1 MAVQAGDFVSKVKC
15 ALCGRNVKDG
25 EWKTITLDG
34 AEQKV
39 CMNKYRCDQR
49 RRQKK
54 PKAVRYEV
62 PQEAKELEQT
72 CVAGSYKAVAEPKD
86 VSLSNS
92 YQTVFGSDSGNHNAC
107 SVYSIV
113 LYSSKGVADVKFA
126 VHGMQ

>member
-1 MAVQAGDFVSKVKC
+1 MIFVGKVKC

-86 VSLSNS
+86 LSLSNHTIQ
-92 YQTVFGSDSGNHNAC
+92 YLEVIAAIIML
-107 SVYSIV
+107 VASIV
-113 LYSSKGVADVKFA
+113 LFCIVAR
-126 VHGMQ
+126 G

>member
-1 MAVQAGDFVSKVKC
+1 MIFVGKVKC

-34 AEQKV
+34 TEQKV

-72 CVAGSYKAVAEPKD
+72 CVAGSYKAVDEPKD
-86 VSLSNS
+86 VSLSNHTRQ
-92 YQTVFGSDSGNHNAC
+92 YLEVIAAI
-107 SVYSIV
+107 VVLVASIV
-113 LYSSKGVADVKFA
+113 LFCIVSRG
-126 VHGMQ
+126 

>member
-1 MAVQAGDFVSKVKC
+1 MEAVTAVLVGDFVNKVKC

-25 EWKTITLDG
+25 EWKTINIDG

-54 PKAVRYEV
+54 SKAVRYEV

-86 VSLSNS
+86 VSLSNHTRQ
-92 YQTVFGSDSGNHNAC
+92 YLEVIAA
-107 SVYSIV
+107 IV
-113 LYSSKGVADVKFA
+113 VLVASMVLFCI
-126 VHGMQ
+126 VSRG

>member
-1 MAVQAGDFVSKVKC
+1 MIFVGKVKC

-34 AEQKV
+34 TEQKV

-72 CVAGSYKAVAEPKD
+72 CVAGSYKAVVEPKD
-86 VSLSNS
+86 VSLSNQ
-92 YQTVFGSDSGNHNAC
+92 YQTVFGSDSGNRSAC
-107 SVYSIV
+107 SVDSIV
-113 LYSSKGVADVKFA
+113 LYSI
-126 VHGMQ
+126 

>member
-1 MAVQAGDFVSKVKC
+1 MEAVTAVQAGDFVSKVKC

-25 EWKTITLDG
+25 EWKIITIDG
-34 AEQKV
+34 EEQKV

-86 VSLSNS
+86 VSLSNHTRQ
-92 YQTVFGSDSGNHNAC
+92 YLEVIAA
-107 SVYSIV
+107 IV
-113 LYSSKGVADVKFA
+113 VLVASMVLFCI
-126 VHGMQ
+126 VSRG

>member
-1 MAVQAGDFVSKVKC
+1 MEAVTAVQAGDFVSKVKC

-34 AEQKV
+34 TEQKV

-49 RRQKK
+49 RRQRK

-72 CVAGSYKAVAEPKD
+72 CVTVPDKAVAELKD
-86 VSLSNS
+86 VSLSNHTRQ
-92 YQTVFGSDSGNHNAC
+92 YLEVIAA
-107 SVYSIV
+107 IV
-113 LYSSKGVADVKFA
+113 VLVASMVLFCI
-126 VHGMQ
+126 VSRG

>member
-1 MAVQAGDFVSKVKC
+1 MGKVKC

-25 EWKTITLDG
+25 EWKTIILDG
-34 AEQKV
+34 TEQKV

-86 VSLSNS
+86 VSLSN
-92 YQTVFGSDSGNHNAC
+92 HNTRQYLEVIAAI
-107 SVYSIV
+107 VVLVASIV
-113 LYSSKGVADVKFA
+113 LFCIVSRG
-126 VHGMQ
+126 